1 MENTDYALLTLIEFI
16 QEAQIEETKCREYID
31 IGWLQPIE
39 QEKFLFSPDDILKVR
54 KADRLCR
61 DFDLP
66 SQAGAMIVDLLQKID
81 ELENQL
87 AQLRNNG

>member
-81 ELENQL
+81 DLENQL